1 MEQPPNPSRYDPA
14 SHRDVDARKNRLRLL
29 RRQSE
34 AAFRR
39 LMEDRDFR
47 AFVWGQ
53 LERTHVFETSFDRCP
68 HVMAF
73 REGERNAGLVLL
85 DRVNRL
91 CPGRYRTMVAE
102 AARERDG
109 DEQQADEQQGDEHH
123 GDEHHG
129 DEELGNERHDD

>member
-1 MEQPPNPSRYDPA
+1 MEQPPNSSGYDP
-14 SHRDVDARKNRLRLL
+14 SSRGDVDARRNRLRLL
-29 RRQSE
+29 RRRSE

-47 AFVWGQ
+47 AFVWGL

-91 CPGRYRTMVAE
+91 CPGRYRTMAAE
-102 AARERDG
+102 ARE
-109 DEQQADEQQGDEHH
+109 QADEQRDDEHH
-123 GDEHHG
+123 GD
-129 DEELGNERHDD
+129 DEQEDERHDD